1 MSSRFMPGD
10 NDVPSNKFQL
20 TSYAD
25 LQRRETPLA
34 LRRLIELQHRP
45 ILGNFDVAHLQAIHR
60 YLFQDVYNWAGE
72 IRSVT
77 ISKPD
82 ATFPP
87 PQYLKLSLESLFG
100 ELAGENFLKD
110 LSAPAWASR
119 AAYYLG
125 EINAIHPFREGNGRT
140 QREFIR
146 ELALAGGHSLVWT
159 AHTPE
164 EMIDASKRSFL
175 GRDYSA
181 LEHIIKTCLSIRS

>member
-1 MSSRFMPGD
+1 MPSD
-10 NDVPSNKFQL
+10 NDVPSNKVRL

-34 LRRLIELQHRP
+34 LRRLVELQHKP
-45 ILGNFDVAHLQAIHR
+45 IPGNFDATHLQAIHR
-60 YLFQDVYNWAGE
+60 YLFQDVYEWAGE

-82 ATFPP
+82 AMFPP
-87 PQYLKLSLESLFG
+87 PQHLKRSLDSLFG
-100 ELAGENFLKD
+100 ELAAERLLKD
-110 LSAPAWASR
+110 LSAPVWANR

-146 ELALAGGHSLVWT
+146 ELAWVGGHPLVWADRT
-159 AHTPE
+159 LE

-181 LEHIIKTCLSIRS
+181 LEHILKTSIGIRS

>member
-1 MSSRFMPGD
+1 MPGD

-87 PQYLKLSLESLFG
+87 PQYLKSSLESLFG

-110 LSAPAWASR
+110 LSAPGWANR

-159 AHTPE
+159 ADTPE